1 MKTVFDSIS
10 SPTATRIATGLS
22 RIGTAMRHKA
32 WQRAT
37 ASGLTPTQA
46 DIIALLAARQLP
58 VRLSTIAEQLAITA
72 ATASDAVASLV
83 GKALVHKGRAPDDG
97 RAIALSLTP
106 AGAQLADSVSE
117 WGGFMQMAAAT
128 LSADEQTLLLRLI
141 IKMIRAMQESGDIP
155 LNRMCVTC
163 SHFQPQRHKNAR
175 NPHHCGLVD
184 AAFGERHLRLDC
196 PEHEQ
201 QSDALLARRQW
212 SIYLQ
217 H

>member
-46 DIIALLAARQLP
+46 DIIALLAARQVP

-97 RAIALSLTP
+97 RAVALSLTP

-141 IKMIRAMQESGDIP
+141 IKMIRAMQERGDIP
-155 LNRMCVTC
+155 LNRMCVSC
-163 SHFQPQRHKNAR
+163 RHFAPHRHADPA
-175 NPHHCGLVD
+175 NPHHCTLVD
-184 AAFGERHLRLDC
+184 APMGDRHLRLDC
-196 PEHEQ
+196 PEHAQ
-201 QSDALLARRQW
+201 QLDTVQQQKTWRIFNAA
-212 SIYLQ
+212 
-217 H
+217 